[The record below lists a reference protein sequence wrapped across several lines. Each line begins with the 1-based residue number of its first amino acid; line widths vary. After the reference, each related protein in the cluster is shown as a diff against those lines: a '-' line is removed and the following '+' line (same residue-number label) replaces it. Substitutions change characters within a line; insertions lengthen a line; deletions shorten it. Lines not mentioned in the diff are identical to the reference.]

1 MKKTKIALFALT
13 AMLAS
18 CSSDDGER
26 TDGRVPR
33 RLTIAG
39 VPMTRATL
47 TEGDGSSLG
56 AAWEA
61 GDAATYFNVSS
72 FKSDVMDCGT
82 LMATGPGRTSAF
94 SGTVCCSAGDA
105 VALFYPQQEM
115 ATTGAYRG
123 GFTLSLGGQKGTL
136 TDIARR
142 YHYVYGVAKV
152 TSVTGGTAH
161 ATISNME
168 PLLSVCRFA
177 FVDKAS
183 DADAPRTIAVKS
195 LAIELFDNNF
205 SSAIGYPQS
214 ATLSPTLATGTP
226 ALEYAG
232 QDAWEPLSVTLDAET
247 DGGVYVALF
256 PYSPTGYMRFTVTNS
271 SGTYTGT
278 AKATLEAGGYYN
290 VRLKVGSINS
300 R

>member
-26 TDGRVPR
+26 TDGRLPR

-47 TEGDGSSLG
+47 TEEGASSLG

-72 FKSDVMDCGT
+72 FRSNVMDCGT
-82 LMATGPGRTSAF
+82 LTATASGSTSAF
-94 SGTVCCSAGDA
+94 SGTVCCSAGDT

-115 ATTGAYRG
+115 ATAGDNRG
-123 GFTLSLGGQKGTL
+123 CFTLSLGGQKGTL
-136 TDIARR
+136 TDIAKH

-152 TSVTGGTAH
+152 TSVADGTAH

-168 PLLSVCRFA
+168 PLLSVCKFL
-177 FVDKAS
+177 FVDRAS
-183 DADAPRTIAVKS
+183 GAESPRAIAVKS
-195 LAIELFDNNF
+195 LAIEFFDHN
-205 SSAIGYPQS
+205 SGSAIGYPQY

-226 ALEYAG
+226 VLEYAG
-232 QDAWEPLSVTLDAET
+232 QDAWEPLTVTLDAET

-256 PYSPTGYMRFTVTNS
+256 PYSPSGYMHFTVKNS

-290 VRLKVGSINS
+290 VSLKLSI
-300 R
+300 